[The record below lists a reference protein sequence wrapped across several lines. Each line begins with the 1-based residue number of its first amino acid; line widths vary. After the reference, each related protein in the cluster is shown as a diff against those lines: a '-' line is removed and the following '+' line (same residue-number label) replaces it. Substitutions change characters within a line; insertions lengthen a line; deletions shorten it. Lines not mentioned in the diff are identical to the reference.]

1 MTTGE
6 FCKEEIHSIDY
17 GIDFYAPQT
26 LLTPDGRRV
35 MIGWLQ
41 NWDTITPPQTVLPWE
56 GQMSL
61 PRELEVKNGRLYQ
74 NPVRELLSY
83 RIGDAV
89 KGEYVLNDE
98 EREINGISGRTV
110 DLTVDIEAADLS
122 DIYHR
127 FAIRFA
133 RNDRYYTSISFRPGE
148 SVLRID
154 RKFSGSRRGIIHQR
168 RARVE
173 HENGRIRLRIIIDR
187 YSVEIFVNDGEKVL
201 SAILETDVAADGISF
216 IAEGKAKINV
226 EHYNIS
232 LENIF

>member
-1 MTTGE
+1 
-6 FCKEEIHSIDY
+6 
-17 GIDFYAPQT
+17 
-26 LLTPDGRRV
+26 
-35 MIGWLQ
+35 
-41 NWDTITPPQTVLPWE
+41 
-56 GQMSL
+56 MSL

-74 NPVRELLSY
+74 KPVRELLSY
-83 RIGDAV
+83 RVGDAV

-133 RNDRYYTSISFRPGE
+133 QNEKYYTSISFRPGE

-173 HENGRIRLRIIIDR
+173 HKNGRIRLRIIIDR
-187 YSVEIFVNDGEKVL
+187 YSVEIF
-201 SAILETDVAADGISF
+201 F
-216 IAEGKAKINV
+216 
-226 EHYNIS
+226 
-232 LENIF
+232 FF